1 MNFDER
7 GGRHA
12 MAMCLW
18 ICASC
23 ASGSTAMG
31 PDSNDAATGGGALDG
46 TMALASSGAG
56 SSGESGDARSG
67 GADDG
72 ASGAAV
78 TSDGARST
86 VSTVSSNAE
95 GGGQPTDASRSD
107 SVSCPPPAGAPVT
120 LTTSGGGFVVSNGL
134 LTLTLDGSGLVTQ
147 VTKNGKSL
155 MGPTDTL
162 YVSESGGAAYY
173 GPANGDRSPLATGAP
188 SGATVNTVVR
198 QSADLVEL
206 SFLDTAG
213 GSHDMDWDIHYVV
226 RRGISGYY
234 YFLVTRSG
242 TPTHPAAPTLSE
254 LRTVQHFDADVLS
267 NGYSGERHGQLPT
280 DAQFATFSATT
291 AVQDNVWPL
300 TLPPTI
306 LPGVSSLPGLVG
318 QDYDE
323 GPLYGK
329 YDWAAYR
336 TEDLVHGLYGNGFG
350 AWLIS
355 SSFEY
360 YTGGPV
366 KQELM
371 VHQHNLILN
380 MYHGAHF
387 GSLVT
392 TPAPANWQ
400 KIYGPNL
407 VYVDTGTDAA
417 VIADALAQGATERS
431 QWPYCW
437 MAHALYPSSAERGT
451 VTGTIA
457 EAHGQSVAGAMVVL
471 AGPGPLVSQGYD
483 YMFWAQADAAGAFSI
498 PEVRPG
504 SYAVHVYA
512 TRGTIIDDPTHG
524 EIVGTVNVVAGPN
537 DCGRLT
543 WSPPFHAHLLWS
555 IGTSDQRS
563 GEFRFSP
570 TVPAGPNNVAAVTR
584 RMYGPD
590 PTHGVWTVPPATTRY
605 TIGSSSPQTDW
616 YFAQSVDGV
625 WTVDFALATVP
636 AGGAFLTIGVAGA
649 ARTPTLTVAMNG
661 TPLLQQI
668 FGNDQS
674 LYRSAEQGGQFQM
687 LTVSVPAAALKVGAN
702 AVTFQ
707 MSTKALGGAG
717 VFYDVLKLES
727 D

>member
-1 MNFDER
+1 M
-7 GGRHA
+7 
-12 MAMCLW
+12 
-18 ICASC
+18 
-23 ASGSTAMG
+23 TVTT
-31 PDSNDAATGGGALDG
+31 TGGG
-46 TMALASSGAG
+46 
-56 SSGESGDARSG
+56 
-67 GADDG
+67 
-72 ASGAAV
+72 
-78 TSDGARST
+78 
-86 VSTVSSNAE
+86 
-95 GGGQPTDASRSD
+95 
-107 SVSCPPPAGAPVT
+107 
-120 LTTSGGGFVVSNGL
+120 FIVSNGL
-134 LTLTLDGSGLVTQ
+134 LTLTLNGSGLVTQ
-147 VTKNGKSL
+147 VTKNGQSL

-188 SGATVNTVVR
+188 SGPTVNTVVR
-198 QSADLVEL
+198 QTADLVEL
-206 SFLDTAG
+206 SFLDTTG
-213 GSHDMDWDIHYVV
+213 GSHDMDWDVHYIV
-226 RRGISGYY
+226 RRGVSGYY

-242 TPTHPAAPTLSE
+242 TTTHPAAPTLSE
-254 LRTVQHFDADVLS
+254 LRTVQHFDAKVLS
-267 NGYSGERHGQLPT
+267 NGYSGERHGALPT

-300 TLPPTI
+300 TVPPTK
-306 LPGVSSLPGLVG
+306 LPGVSSLPGVVG

-355 SSFEY
+355 PSSEF

-437 MAHALYPSSAERGT
+437 MAHDLYPSSAQRGT
-451 VTGTIA
+451 VAGTIA

-471 AGPGPLVSQGYD
+471 AGPGPLISQGYG
-483 YMFWAQADAAGAFSI
+483 YMFWSQADAMGSFSI

-504 SYAVHVYA
+504 SYSIHVYA
-512 TRGTIIDDPTHG
+512 TKGTIIDDPAHG
-524 EIVGTVNVVAGPN
+524 EIVGTVNVVAGTN
-537 DCGRLT
+537 NLGQLT
-543 WSPPFHAHLLWS
+543 WSPPFHAHMLWA

-570 TVPAGPNNVAAVTR
+570 TVAAGPDNVAAVTG

-605 TIGSSSPQTDW
+605 AIGSSSPQTDW
-616 YFAQSVDGV
+616 YFAQSADGV
-625 WTVDFALATVP
+625 WTVDFSLATVP
-636 AGGAFLTIGVAGA
+636 SGGAFLTIGVAGA

-661 TPLLQQI
+661 TQLLQQV

-674 LYRSAEQGGQFQM
+674 LYRSALQGGQFQM
-687 LTVSVPAAALKVGAN
+687 LTATVPPAALKAGAN
-702 AVTFQ
+702 SVTFQ
-707 MSTKALGGAG
+707 LSTKGLGGAG
-717 VFYDVLKLES
+717 IFYDVVKLES